1 MVVQWYFGLTWD
13 RGSIARYEDG
23 SLSVLTMMLY
33 IFGPSY
39 CPEERD
45 AGSPFQQFFLD
56 VMVWFSSHS
65 AIPTPANAFNTGA
78 SSLELGVSATQVV
91 DALRYCADFP
101 AIAKQHRP
109 WGAMRCAWFSVSL
122 RYGASVILD
131 TATAWLLETMLFT
144 FHKTCPDLALLIG
157 TDPAGWGSQT
167 LPSVLRRLEAVR
179 RRSVDGSEASID
191 FDTAPAL
198 DAHLRSRRPVL
209 LQLID
214 EYPDVAERIRVA
226 LSNKPTES
234 GLMPILKISSTSI
247 DAGASV
253 SQTFASAAG
262 NVKSGASYI
271 GIRKDVMAFKSNGG
285 SPVD

>member
-1 MVVQWYFGLTWD
+1 MIY
-13 RGSIARYEDG
+13 IA
-23 SLSVLTMMLY
+23 
-33 IFGPSY
+33 GPCS

-45 AGSPFQQFFLD
+45 AGSPFQHFFLD

-65 AIPTPANAFNTGA
+65 AIPTLANAFNTGA
-78 SSLELGVSATQVV
+78 SFLELGVSATQVV

-122 RYGASVILD
+122 RYGSSVILD
-131 TATAWLLETMLFT
+131 TSTAWLLETMLFT

-157 TDPAGWGSQT
+157 TDPASWGSQT
-167 LPSVLRRLEAVR
+167 LPSVLRRLESVR

-226 LSNKPTES
+226 LSNKPIES
-234 GLMPILKISSTSI
+234 GLMPILKISSTFI
-247 DAGASV
+247 DAGGSD

-271 GIRKDVMAFKSNGG
+271 GIRKDVMAFKLNGG
-285 SPVD
+285 SPVEWTCYARC

>member
-1 MVVQWYFGLTWD
+1 MDMAVQWFFCLTWD
-13 RGSIARYEDG
+13 RGSIARYDDG
-23 SLSVLTMMLY
+23 SLSVLAMMIY
-33 IFGPSY
+33 TAGPSH

-78 SSLELGVSATQVV
+78 SILVWGVSATQVV

-131 TATAWLLETMLFT
+131 TSTAWLLETMLFT

-157 TDPAGWGSQT
+157 TDPA
-167 LPSVLRRLEAVR
+167 
-179 RRSVDGSEASID
+179 
-191 FDTAPAL
+191 AL
-198 DAHLRSRRPVL
+198 
-209 LQLID
+209 QMC
-214 EYPDVAERIRVA
+214 DVENIRVYTA
-226 LSNKPTES
+226 LLCKLVCKRLHTRHTLKTE
-234 GLMPILKISSTSI
+234 
-247 DAGASV
+247 
-253 SQTFASAAG
+253 
-262 NVKSGASYI
+262 
-271 GIRKDVMAFKSNGG
+271 
-285 SPVD
+285 